1 MIPELYAKSKK
12 FMGVGIV
19 VSVAAQAAT
28 HLLGSVPVVGTVL
41 GFVSLGGFAAYMY
54 GCGEYAKAKGRE
66 GYVGLLGFFFPFGLA
81 ILIWYVEDKSA
92 QLPPAAAI

>member
-1 MIPELYAKSKK
+1 MIPRLYAKAKT

-28 HLLGSVPVVGTVL
+28 HLVGGVAGVGTVL
-41 GFVSLGGFAAYMY
+41 GFVSLGGFVAYMY

-66 GYVGLLGFFFPFGLA
+66 GYVGLLGFFFPIGLA
-81 ILIWYVEDKSA
+81 ILIWYVDDKSA
-92 QLPPAAAI
+92 QLPPAAT